1 MKRQIIEE
9 ISAHGPIPFERFMEL
24 ALYDVSGGFFATGPV
39 RSQKAGDFLTS
50 PEVSSAFGHTLGQY
64 VADEFERLRRPSDFT
79 LIEMGAGSGSLMEPL
94 LRSLSFEP
102 RVVLSEASP
111 AARNRLRQRF
121 PSADVRN
128 GDLDVLGDIQP
139 EGGLRGVI
147 LANELLDNLPM
158 ALVVRDGD
166 GWSERWVGSDGD
178 DLQMVSA
185 PVRAEVERWA
195 DAHAGLVPD
204 EGIVEVQL
212 AATQWLRNC
221 RKGLGG
227 GSVVVVDYGD
237 TAELLES
244 RRATGTIRTYRA
256 HHLGPHPL
264 DEPGDT
270 DITADVNFSALL
282 ATGHE
287 LGFRCRL
294 ERQDDFLRS
303 HGLKDRLDELR
314 RQELDLARGD
324 HAMARLRVR
333 SEVTEIETILHPRG
347 LGDFRVLV
355 CEL

>member
-1 MKRQIIEE
+1 M
-9 ISAHGPIPFERFMEL
+9 
-24 ALYDVSGGFFATGPV
+24 
-39 RSQKAGDFLTS
+39 
-50 PEVSSAFGHTLGQY
+50 
-64 VADEFERLRRPSDFT
+64 
-79 LIEMGAGSGSLMEPL
+79 
-94 LRSLSFEP
+94 
-102 RVVLSEASP
+102 
-111 AARNRLRQRF
+111 
-121 PSADVRN
+121 
-128 GDLDVLGDIQP
+128 
-139 EGGLRGVI
+139 RGVI

-158 ALVVRDGD
+158 ALVVREGD

-212 AATQWLRNC
+212 VAAQWLRNC
-221 RKGLGG
+221 RNSLAG

-237 TAELLES
+237 TADLLES

-282 ATGHE
+282 ATGQE
-287 LGFRCRL
+287 LGFGCRL